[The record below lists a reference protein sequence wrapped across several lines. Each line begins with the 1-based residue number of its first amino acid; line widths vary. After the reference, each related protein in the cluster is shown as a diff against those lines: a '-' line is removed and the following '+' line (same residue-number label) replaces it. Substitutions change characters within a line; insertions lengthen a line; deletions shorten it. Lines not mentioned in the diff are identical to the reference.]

1 MNLSLIQTKIFDI
14 RNQKVILDV
23 DLALLYEV
31 QTKVLNQAVK
41 RNIERFPSD
50 FMFQL
55 NRKEFENLKSQFV
68 TSSTNNKASNLGGRR
83 KLPFAF
89 SEHGVT
95 MLASVLRSERAIKM
109 NISIVRAFISLR
121 NMAKQQIDITEQ
133 LNLIKEVLNQ
143 RIDEHDV
150 QLKAIYDTIENLL
163 DQKME
168 EKDWENRN
176 RIRFKKF

>member
-1 MNLSLIQTKIFDI
+1 MNLSLIQTKFFDI

-41 RNIERFPSD
+41 RNKERFPSD

-55 NRKEFENLKSQFV
+55 KREEFENLKSQIV
-68 TSSTNNKASNLGGRR
+68 TSRTNDKANTWGGRR
-83 KLPFAF
+83 KFPFAF

-109 NISIVRAFISLR
+109 NISIVRAFIALR
-121 NMAKQQIDITEQ
+121 NMAKQHIGITEQ
-133 LNLIKEVLNQ
+133 LLRIKEELNQ

-168 EKDWENRN
+168 EKDWDNRN
-176 RIRFKKF
+176 RIGFKKY

>member
-14 RNQKVILDV
+14 RCQKVILDV

-41 RNIERFPSD
+41 RNKDRFPSD
-50 FMFQL
+50 FIFQV
-55 NRKEFENLKSQFV
+55 NRKEFEYLKSQFV
-68 TSSTNNKASNLGGRR
+68 TSSINDKACSWGGRR

-109 NISIVRAFISLR
+109 NGMMTIGLVPPNQGLSHHEPKMRTHYNPPASQADAARQLR
-121 NMAKQQIDITEQ
+121 
-133 LNLIKEVLNQ
+133 
-143 RIDEHDV
+143 
-150 QLKAIYDTIENLL
+150 
-163 DQKME
+163 
-168 EKDWENRN
+168 
-176 RIRFKKF
+176 

>member
-14 RNQKVILDV
+14 RNQKVILDF

-31 QTKVLNQAVK
+31 QTKVFNQAVK
-41 RNIERFPSD
+41 RNKERFPSD

-55 NRKEFENLKSQFV
+55 KREEFENLKSQIV
-68 TSSTNNKASNLGGRR
+68 TSRTNDKANTWGGRR

-109 NISIVRAFISLR
+109 NISIVRAFIALW
-121 NMAKQQIDITEQ
+121 NIAKQHIGITEQ
-133 LNLIKEVLNQ
+133 LLRIKEELNQ

-150 QLKAIYDTIENLL
+150 QLKAIYDTIEDLL
-163 DQKME
+163 DQKMK
-168 EKDWENRN
+168 EKDWDNRN
-176 RIRFKKF
+176 RIGFKKY

>member
-14 RNQKVILDV
+14 RGQKVILDA

-41 RNIERFPSD
+41 RNKDRFPPD

-55 NRKEFENLKSQFV
+55 NRKEFEILKSQFV
-68 TSSTNNKASNLGGRR
+68 TSTTNHKAGGWGGTR

-95 MLASVLRSERAIKM
+95 MLACVLRSERAIKM
-109 NISIVRAFISLR
+109 NISIVRAFIALR
-121 NMAKQQIDITEQ
+121 NLAKQQVEITEY
-133 LNLIKEVLNQ
+133 LFRIKEELNQ

-168 EKDWENRN
+168 EINWDNRN
-176 RIRFKKF
+176 RIGFIKD